1 MEQEREKRRFCTSSF
16 SRITGTCTIANT
28 TSATYSPI
36 GSKAFSLYFQLMM
49 KEKNWR
55 EAEYRVAIY
64 MYFVCVCEYN
74 NTPFNSLFSE
84 KKERQEGKRGTKGE
98 HLRGRKRENKRELC
112 TFPEYVVV
120 RERERGRE
128 RAVGLLV

>member
-1 MEQEREKRRFCTSSF
+1 MVVKKMEQEREKRRFCTSSF

-74 NTPFNSLFSE
+74 NTPFNSLFRE
-84 KKERQEGKRGTKGE
+84 KRKTRGKKGE
-98 HLRGRKRENKRELC
+98 RKESI
-112 TFPEYVVV
+112 YVE
-120 RERERGRE
+120 EREKIRE
-128 RAVGLLV
+128 SFVLFQSMLL